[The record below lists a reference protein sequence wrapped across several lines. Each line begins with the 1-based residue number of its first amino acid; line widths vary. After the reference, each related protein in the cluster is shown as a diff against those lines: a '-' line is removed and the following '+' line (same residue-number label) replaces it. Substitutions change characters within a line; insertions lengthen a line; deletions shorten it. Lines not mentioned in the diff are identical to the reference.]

1 LGSAPPV
8 KLHTVRAPRRI
19 AAAEAHPRTRSL
31 ERGRADAAGGHR
43 HTASARARL
52 DEALRRTFDILVSAV
67 ALALLTP
74 LFAVVALFVKVTSPG
89 PVFYHQI
96 RVGQERRGLE
106 RRTPVAAAGSHDRRG
121 ADRRAQTAHGRLFS
135 IHKIRTMVVDAEEY
149 GPQWSSRGDPRITFV
164 GRFLRLTRLD
174 ETPQFL
180 NVLLGHMS
188 VIGPRPERPYFVEQF
203 AENIPNYVERL
214 RVRPGITGRA
224 QVVLDYDANIDDVKK
239 KLEHDLEYVRNRSI
253 RQDLAILAKTVA
265 VVLTGKGAC

>member
-8 KLHTVRAPRRI
+8 KLQTVRAPRRI
-19 AAAEAHPRTRSL
+19 PGSEPYPRSRSL
-31 ERGRADAAGGHR
+31 ERDHPTVRPLSR
-43 HTASARARL
+43 RPASAPERL
-52 DEALRRTFDILVSAV
+52 DDVLRRGFDILVSAV
-67 ALALLTP
+67 ALAVLTP
-74 LFAVVALFVKVTSPG
+74 LFALVAVFVKATSPG
-89 PVFYHQI
+89 PVFYHQV
-96 RVGQERRGLE
+96 RVGQERRDAE
-106 RRTPVAAAGSHDRRG
+106 RRARAAAGAHDRRG
-121 ADRRAQTAHGRLFS
+121 ADRRAQRAHGRLFS
-135 IHKIRTMVVDAEEY
+135 IHKFRTMVVNAEEY
-149 GPQWSSRGDPRITFV
+149 GPQWSSKNDPRITFV

-188 VIGPRPERPYFVEQF
+188 VIGPRPERPYFVDQF

-239 KLEHDLEYVRNRSI
+239 KLEQDLEYVRKRSI
-253 RQDLAILAKTVA
+253 RQDLAILARTVG